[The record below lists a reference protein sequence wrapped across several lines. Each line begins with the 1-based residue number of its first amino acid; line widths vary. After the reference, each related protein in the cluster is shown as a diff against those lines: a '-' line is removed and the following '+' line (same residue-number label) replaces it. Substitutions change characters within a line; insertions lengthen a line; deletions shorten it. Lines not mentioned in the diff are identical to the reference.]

1 MSKKYTKNPYDQSNF
16 TVNPILTKFCHYNQ
30 KGFLEGSCKFWF
42 IIWNFFL
49 KNLFQIFQLSGIF
62 FCENNLEC
70 CSKEKLFFGIKTYF
84 FKKNKLLVASNLIV
98 NSTISVCFLSQS
110 SSSWQKGIQK
120 TGSNRIA
127 ASLRIALGQILQ
139 NVLLCHSKKA
149 LKLHLVLMH

>member
-84 FKKNKLLVASNLIV
+84 FKK
-98 NSTISVCFLSQS
+98 T
-110 SSSWQKGIQK
+110 SSWSLPTWLWTRQSPSVSWANPPHLDRKG
-120 TGSNRIA
+120 
-127 ASLRIALGQILQ
+127 
-139 NVLLCHSKKA
+139 SKKPVQTGLPLLSGSHWDKYYKTYCYA
-149 LKLHLVLMH
+149 IAKKL